1 MTTAATR
8 DMGYLSKV
16 SDDKET
22 LSIAKCSCSVKKAV
36 QRVTN

>member
-1 MTTAATR
+1 MTTIATR

-22 LSIAKCSCSVKKAV
+22 MSIVECSCNGQKAV

>member
-1 MTTAATR
+1 MTTAATC

-22 LSIAKCSCSVKKAV
+22 LLIVECSCSVKKAV
-36 QRVTN
+36 QQVTN